1 MQMLNEPDGSSPVPD
16 LMTLNPLERQVTRNG
31 FSRAHFFNTI
41 VIEFFPGFPG
51 IQARTNDLL

>member
-1 MQMLNEPDGSSPVPD
+1 MQMLNEPYGCSPVSG
-16 LMTLNPLERQVTRNG
+16 LITLNTLERQVTRNG